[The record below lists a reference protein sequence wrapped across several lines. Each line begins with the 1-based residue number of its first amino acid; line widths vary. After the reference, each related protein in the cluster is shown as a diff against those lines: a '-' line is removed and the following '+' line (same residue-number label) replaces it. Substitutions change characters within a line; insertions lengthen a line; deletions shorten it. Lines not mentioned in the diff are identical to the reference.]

1 MKKRSLLIGL
11 FVLLGCFVPFN
22 FSEGHV
28 GSPGVVY
35 EGKAGPYNLLVNVN
49 PPEVI
54 PGTAQVQIFVENGR
68 PDAIVIR
75 PIYWYAGDEGS
86 PAPDPAFEVE
96 GVPGQWEGI
105 IWLMSSGTASLEL
118 TVSGP
123 EGEGTALIP
132 IMAVSTAQNEMEPS
146 LGWILAGLGLLL
158 VILLSTIIG
167 ASVSDGLRSPDANPD
182 KSLQRKRLKGMTVA
196 FGFIALILY
205 GGATWWDS
213 WAENYRKFMYKPY
226 QADSEVMLKDSTTVM
241 QLKIDS
247 AYQEYRDNYLPV
259 SYLIPDH
266 GKIMHMFVMKE
277 GSLDG
282 FAHLH
287 PKRRDSLTFETNWPP
302 LPKGKY
308 FVFADVVRMNG
319 FQETIADTLV
329 VEHSVPDS
337 LWQPLDPDDTYI
349 LTNPVSSDANELL
362 PNDVI
367 VCGKP
372 GVRTPLPDG
381 STASWQYDSS
391 EPLIAGQLYPMTF
404 EITNPDGQPAELE
417 PYMGMMGH
425 MVVMKHDGSVY
436 IHLHPV
442 GSYSSAS
449 QEVLYNR
456 IEEDELAQL
465 SYSPVQFMDS
475 IDAEVNRIAAMSEE
489 ERNDMLMEL
498 MGHDPYEE
506 DPEHEGHSVV
516 TFPYVFPEPGEYR
529 IWIQMKRNG
538 KVLNTAFDA
547 TVEGGDGAL

>member
-1 MKKRSLLIGL
+1 MKRIAWFALIV
-11 FVLLGCFVPFN
+11 VLACFVPFHH
-22 FSEGHV
+22 SSGHV

-35 EGKAGPYNLLVNVN
+35 EGKAGPYNILVNVN

-54 PGTAQVQIFVENGR
+54 PGTAQVQIFVENGS
-68 PDAIVIR
+68 PETISIK

-86 PAPDPAFEVE
+86 PSADPAAPVE

-105 IWLMSSGTASLEL
+105 VWLMSSGTASLEL
-118 TVSGP
+118 YLAGP
-123 EGEGTALIP
+123 EGEGTTLIP

-146 LGWILAGLGLLL
+146 LGWVLGILGILL
-158 VILLSTIIG
+158 VVLLATIIG
-167 ASVSDGLRSPDANPD
+167 ASVSDGIQSPEAAVT
-182 KSLQRKRLKGMTVA
+182 KKYRGKRIRGITISLAL
-196 FGFIALILY
+196 IALILY
-205 GGATWWDS
+205 GGATWWNS
-213 WAENYRKFMYKPY
+213 WAENYRRYMYKPY
-226 QADSEVMLKDSTTVM
+226 QSDSEVTEVSGRPVFT
-241 QLKIDS
+241 LKIDS
-247 AYQEYRDNYLPV
+247 SYQSYRENYLSV

-287 PKRRDSLTFETNWPP
+287 PRRVDSLTFETNWPP
-302 LPKGKY
+302 LPKGRY
-308 FVFADVVRMNG
+308 FVFADIVRMNG
-319 FQETIADTLV
+319 FQETIADT
-329 VEHSVPDS
+329 VEVTHTIPDS
-337 LWQPLDPDDTYI
+337 LWNPMDSDDTYI
-349 LTNPVSSDANELL
+349 LSNAVDNTPAGQLPSDI
-362 PNDVI
+362 I

-381 STASWQYDSS
+381 STAIWQHDSS
-391 EPLIAGQLYPMTF
+391 EPLRAGQLYPMTF
-404 EITNPDGQPAELE
+404 EILNPDGEPAELE

-456 IEEDELAQL
+456 IDADGPTRLD
-465 SYSPVQFMDS
+465 YSSTQFMDS
-475 IDAEVNRIAAMSEE
+475 IDAEISRMASLTEE
-489 ERNDMLMEL
+489 ERNEEL
-498 MGHDPYEE
+498 FAMMGHDPYEE

-547 TVEGGDGAL
+547 TIEE